1 MVCKAVLCDIG
12 GVLYVADDPLPGAI
26 EAVRRLKERYRVR
39 FLTNTT
45 QKTGAQVVGT
55 LRDMGFDIEADEVIT
70 ALDMTRSFLQR
81 EQSGACYLLTSDA
94 EAFFDDLPSQPCR
107 YVVVGDAQENFTY
120 ERLNRAFRVLLQ
132 GGELLAAA
140 KNRTFKDRDGKL
152 SMDAGGFVA
161 ALEYASGK
169 EARILGK
176 PSEEFYTLACTMVGE
191 NPSDVVMI
199 GDDIESDVA
208 GAQAAGVRGIL
219 VKTGKFSTD
228 DLERGITP
236 DLIAEDFSEAVGRLL
251 ADRE

>member
-1 MVCKAVLCDIG
+1 MECKAVLCDIG
-12 GVLYVADDPLPGAI
+12 GVLYVGNEPLPGAV
-26 EAVRRLKERYRVR
+26 EAVARLKSRYTVR

-55 LRDMGFDIEADEVIT
+55 LQAMGFDIDADEVIT
-70 ALDMTRSFLQR
+70 ALDMTRSFLER
-81 EQSGACYLLTSDA
+81 EGCGACYLLTSDA
-94 EAFFDDLPSQPCR
+94 EAFFGDLPIEPCR

-120 ERLNRAFRVLLQ
+120 ERMNRAFRVLIE

-140 KNRTFKDRDGKL
+140 KNRTFKDHDGKL

-169 EARILGK
+169 KARILGK
-176 PSEEFYTLACTMVGE
+176 PSLEFYSLACEMVGAS
-191 NPSDVVMI
+191 PSDVVMI

-219 VKTGKFSTD
+219 VETGKFTPS
-228 DLERGITP
+228 DLQLGIVPDRIAKDFADAVRG
-236 DLIAEDFSEAVGRLL
+236 LIAE
-251 ADRE
+251 